1 MPDPAPIPA
10 NPTPPGPVPHPAAQ
24 VGADRVCI
32 RCSYNLRGLPTDGR
46 CPECG
51 TPVADSLRG
60 DYLAF
65 AAPEHLASIRAGLD
79 LVLVGVPVY
88 FVALVGGL
96 LGGLAVRGIL
106 SPPEIGVL
114 RHAAMLAPS
123 ALLLAGYWRL
133 TRPEPGH
140 GRFGA
145 PTSARRVIRVAAVLQ
160 AAASGADVLASP
172 FVPGGAASGAMPAV
186 LVRLA
191 DAVFVAAAL
200 AWVAQ
205 FFAVMSYV
213 GWLGRRVPD
222 RKLVEWS
229 ETYSWALPL
238 LFVLGAVVLLLAP
251 VAAVAMYWSLLD
263 RLRKKVR
270 SIQRRAGSA
279 PV

>member
-1 MPDPAPIPA
+1 MTDPAPISA
-10 NPTPPGPVPHPAAQ
+10 NPTPPGPAPHPASQ
-24 VGADRVCI
+24 VGADRACI

-65 AAPEHLASIRAGLD
+65 AAPEHLASIRAGLG

-88 FVALVGGL
+88 FVALVGGV
-96 LGGLAVRGIL
+96 LGAFVAQGIL
-106 SPPEIGVL
+106 SPGEIGVL

-140 GRFGA
+140 DRFGV
-145 PTSARRVIRVAAVLQ
+145 PTWARRIIRVAAALQ

-172 FVPGGAASGAMPAV
+172 FVPGGPASATLRGV
-186 LVRLA
+186 IVGLA
-191 DAVFVAAAL
+191 DAVDVAAAL

-205 FFAVMSYV
+205 FFAVMIYV

-229 ETYSWALPL
+229 KTYSWALPL
-238 LFVLGAVVLLLAP
+238 LFVFGAVVLFLGP